1 MLLRPK
7 DKEALQT
14 IFGTVPMPI
23 EVWAYGSRV
32 TGGAHTGSDLDLVIR
47 SADLSPLP
55 PAIYNEVY
63 WKIKDSNIPIL
74 VDLFDWSRLNET
86 FHKNISQQYEVL
98 FSSINSNTETA
109 SATS

>member
-1 MLLRPK
+1 MILRQK
-7 DKEALQT
+7 DKEALET
-14 IFGTVPMPI
+14 IFAAVEIPI

-32 TGGAHTGSDLDLVIR
+32 SGGAHSGSDLDLVIR
-47 SADLSPLP
+47 SSDLTPLP
-55 PAIYNEVY
+55 PVIFNEVY

-98 FSSINSNTETA
+98 FSSINTKAETSATA
-109 SATS
+109 S